1 MTIRE
6 LFLDTDHNCAEA
18 VLLWADERYGLNIAP
33 EDVKLVSGFGGGLG
47 SGENCGA
54 LLGALAALSK
64 ALVRERAHSTTGF
77 GATCAGLVNR
87 FRAELGTIEC
97 TELKEKYR
105 RPDVRCLYVV
115 ERAAAVLEEHI
126 RKLEEMSHES

>member
-1 MTIRE
+1 MTVRE
-6 LFLDTDHNCAEA
+6 IFLDQDRNCAEA
-18 VLLWADERYGLNIAP
+18 LLLWADEKYGMGVAP

-64 ALVRERAHSTTGF
+64 ALVRERAHATTGF

-115 ERAAAVLEEHI
+115 ERAAAILDEYMQELEE
-126 RKLEEMSHES
+126 KP

>member
-64 ALVRERAHSTTGF
+64 ALVRERAHATTGF

-115 ERAAAVLEEHI
+115 ERAAAILDEYMQELEE
-126 RKLEEMSHES
+126 KP

>member
-1 MTIRE
+1 MTVRE
-6 LFLDTDHNCAEA
+6 IFLDHDYNCAEA
-18 VLLWADERYGLNIAP
+18 VLLWAGEKYGLTIAP

-47 SGENCGA
+47 CGENCGA

-64 ALVRERAHSTTGF
+64 MTVGERAHATPGF
-77 GATCAGLVNR
+77 REACAGLVDR
-87 FRAELGTIEC
+87 FRADLGSIQC

-115 ERAAAVLEEHI
+115 ERAAAVLD
-126 RKLEEMSHES
+126 KYVQTLEKNHDR

>member
-1 MTIRE
+1 MTVRE
-6 LFLDTDHNCAEA
+6 IFLDQDRNCAEA
-18 VLLWADERYGLNIAP
+18 LLLWADEKYGMGVAP

-54 LLGALAALSK
+54 LLGAMAAQ
-64 ALVRERAHSTTGF
+64 RAHATTGF

-115 ERAAAVLEEHI
+115 ERAAAILDEYMQELEE
-126 RKLEEMSHES
+126 KP

>member
-1 MTIRE
+1 MTVRE
-6 LFLDTDHNCAEA
+6 IFLDQDHNCAEA
-18 VLLWADERYGLNIAP
+18 LLLWADEKYGLGVAP

-64 ALVRERAHSTTGF
+64 ALVRERAHATTGF

-115 ERAAAVLEEHI
+115 ERAAAILDEYMQALEENP
-126 RKLEEMSHES
+126 

>member
-1 MTIRE
+1 MTVRE
-6 LFLDTDHNCAEA
+6 IFLDQDRNCAEA
-18 VLLWADERYGLNIAP
+18 LLLWADEKYGMGVAP

-54 LLGALAALSK
+54 LLGAMAALSK
-64 ALVRERAHSTTGF
+64 ALVRERAHATTGF

-115 ERAAAVLEEHI
+115 ERAAAILDEYMQELEE
-126 RKLEEMSHES
+126 KP

>member
-1 MTIRE
+1 M
-6 LFLDTDHNCAEA
+6 
-18 VLLWADERYGLNIAP
+18 LLWANEKYGLGVAP

-64 ALVRERAHSTTGF
+64 ALVRERAHATTGF

-115 ERAAAVLEEHI
+115 ERAAAILDEYMQELEE
-126 RKLEEMSHES
+126 KP